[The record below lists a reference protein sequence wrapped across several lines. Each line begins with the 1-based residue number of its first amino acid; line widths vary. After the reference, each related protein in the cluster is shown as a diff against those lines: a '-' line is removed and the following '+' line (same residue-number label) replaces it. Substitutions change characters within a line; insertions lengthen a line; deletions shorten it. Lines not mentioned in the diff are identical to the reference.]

1 MKIILASSSKQ
12 RQDILDM
19 LGLKYEVITSLVEEN
34 SNQSNPIEYV
44 KELSRNKAESVKKQI
59 KEKAIIIA
67 ADSIICLDNK
77 IYEKPKNKEEAFNNL
92 KKMSGK
98 ETKAITGITILDL
111 YQDKEICFED
121 NIYVKFNKISD
132 DDIKWYIEN
141 ENNLL
146 SRCGYVILG
155 KAALFLDKV
164 NGDYNTLFG
173 ISPSKL
179 YEQLKKLGYKLSD
192 FELK

>member
-121 NIYVKFNKISD
+121 TTYVKFNKISD

-141 ENNLL
+141 ENNFTNHINL
-146 SRCGYVILG
+146 RCGYPLQ
-155 KAALFLDKV
+155 LRSSFD
-164 NGDYNTLFG
+164 TG
-173 ISPSKL
+173 I
-179 YEQLKKLGYKLSD
+179 
-192 FELK
+192 FEKSVVLEMQDRLRMIKEDIKSNKGR